1 MARTVILGLRSMR
14 PEIER
19 ATTETGF
26 ESSHGENDD
35 NRGRVD
41 ILMTDF
47 VAVRVEVVM
56 GVVVVLVVWWW

>member
-1 MARTVILGLRSMR
+1 MARTVILGLGSMR

>member
-1 MARTVILGLRSMR
+1 MR

>member
-1 MARTVILGLRSMR
+1 MR

-26 ESSHGENDD
+26 EFSHGENDD
-35 NRGRVD
+35 NRGRID

-56 GVVVVLVVWWW
+56 GVVVVLVVWWWW

>member
-35 NRGRVD
+35 NRGRGD
-41 ILMTDF
+41 KLMTDF

-56 GVVVVLVVWWW
+56 GVVVVVLWWRW

>member
-1 MARTVILGLRSMR
+1 MARTVILGLGSMR
-14 PEIER
+14 LEIER

-35 NRGRVD
+35 NRGRGD
-41 ILMTDF
+41 KLMTDF

>member
-1 MARTVILGLRSMR
+1 MR

-35 NRGRVD
+35 NRGRGD
-41 ILMTDF
+41 KLMTDF